1 MKQIDIT
8 ELGKENVFELIG
20 KEWGLVTAGT
30 LDDFNMMTVS
40 WGALGELWGKHVAI
54 VFIRPE
60 RYTHDFVEQQN
71 RLTLT
76 FLGEAGRAAHKVCGS
91 KSGRDLDKVAATG
104 LKPLALADDAVTFEQ
119 ARLTLVCRKMYKGH
133 FEPEKFLD
141 KEQLERWYNDRPGGG
156 LHDVYF
162 LEIEAAYKGD
172 TAL

>member
-1 MKQIDIT
+1 M
-8 ELGKENVFELIG
+8 
-20 KEWGLVTAGT
+20 
-30 LDDFNMMTVS
+30 
-40 WGALGELWGKHVAI
+40 
-54 VFIRPE
+54 
-60 RYTHDFVEQQN
+60 EQQN